1 MNDCVVFKKCPIC
14 FKPKNECNIVKQLYF
29 VTDEEDQQEE
39 RSNYSPLPRKK
50 IKGNL
55 EDVRSDSAMFHNRKA
70 EAIKLVEE
78 TGKIDKK
85 GLSGLKERF
94 KRKTS

>member
-1 MNDCVVFKKCPIC
+1 MSRTVVF
-14 FKPKNECNIVKQLYF
+14 IVCLATALISTYCAPRN
-29 VTDEEDQQEE
+29 QQQ
-39 RSNYSPLPRKK
+39 RQSDNLPLPRRK

-94 KRKTS
+94 KRKTIN